1 MSSSTGQRRR
11 SFIMSHLLSPAA
23 DAAQSFDSILGSR
36 LILNLRRVSK
46 KSSNVDTTSDL
57 NTTNYLEPTFVTNPF
72 LGNIGAPLR
81 DGSDSDTDYDDGD
94 VEDSDGQR
102 MEATERGCR
111 EISTSFV
118 TGNDHQD
125 GSDFEI
131 RNDGESASG
140 SETVCTCSRTD
151 VSGCV

>member
-1 MSSSTGQRRR
+1 
-11 SFIMSHLLSPAA
+11 MSHLLSPAA

-57 NTTNYLEPTFVTNPF
+57 NATNCSEPTFVTNPF

-81 DGSDSDTDYDDGD
+81 DRSDSDTDYDDEDVD

-102 MEATERGCR
+102 MEATGRGCR